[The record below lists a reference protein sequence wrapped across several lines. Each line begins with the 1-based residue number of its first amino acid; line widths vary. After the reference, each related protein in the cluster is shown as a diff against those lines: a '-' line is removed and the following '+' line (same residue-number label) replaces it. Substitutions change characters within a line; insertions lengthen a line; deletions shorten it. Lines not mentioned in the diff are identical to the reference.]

1 MTSRLCLR
9 IIPLSELSHLLLLL
23 VFRRGALAVGQ
34 LVDYGEQQTE
44 TPRSGSRRKW
54 QVMWQ
59 VPKKKK
65 DTYLPGR
72 VEEND
77 KNLIQNPTTS
87 RLLAQLTQI

>member
-1 MTSRLCLR
+1 MHCIELPTNEIGGLDFELGDRGPQR
-9 IIPLSELSHLLLLL
+9 VELS
-23 VFRRGALAVGQ
+23 
-34 LVDYGEQQTE
+34 
-44 TPRSGSRRKW
+44 TPE
-54 QVMWQ
+54 